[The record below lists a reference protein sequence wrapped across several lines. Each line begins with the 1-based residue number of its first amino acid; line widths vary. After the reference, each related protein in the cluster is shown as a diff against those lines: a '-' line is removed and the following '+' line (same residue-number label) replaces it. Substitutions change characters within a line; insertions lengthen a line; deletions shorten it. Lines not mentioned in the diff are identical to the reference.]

1 MTLTCTTRPFYRT
14 FAPAA
19 LALSFILVS
28 ACGNTANPE
37 RAEPGSSGN
46 GPSQAAASP
55 QAAAYPLTV
64 STDGKEI
71 TIPSK
76 PVRIAALSLDAA
88 EAALELVG
96 AERVSVITKSA
107 ADPALAFQSEKAAQ
121 VSNQVSS
128 ATSLDPERILSYNTD
143 LLLMTKG
150 HDKEKEAE
158 PVLRQAGIPL
168 IALDTWSTF
177 ENMWNSYLLL
187 GQAVGEENKAKEIV
201 QQMKD
206 SLESTGKAIAG
217 VQTKPSALV
226 LSPLGPG
233 TGPYLL
239 GSSNIS
245 FEIVE
250 KARARHAAKEMGVT
264 RSTKASM
271 EQIMKADPDYI
282 ILLQWKAGDSLDVEA
297 ITKAAGWSSL
307 KAVQTGNVKTM
318 TVKQMLY
325 PNRYNVDT
333 VAELAEWFH
342 PGQFGK

>member
-1 MTLTCTTRPFYRT
+1 MTSTCTTRPFYRT

-19 LALSFILVS
+19 LALSLILVS

-37 RAEPGSSGN
+37 RAESASSGS

-55 QAAAYPLTV
+55 QAASYPLTV
-64 STDGKEI
+64 SADGKTI

-88 EAALELVG
+88 EAALELAG

-107 ADPALAFQSEKAAQ
+107 ADPALAFQSDKAAK

-150 HDKEKEAE
+150 HDKEKDAE

-177 ENMWNSYLLL
+177 ENMWNSYLVL
-187 GQAVGEENKAKEIV
+187 GKAVGEENKAREIV
-201 QQMKD
+201 QQMKE

-250 KARARHAAKEMGVT
+250 KAGARHAAKDMGVT

-282 ILLQWKAGDSLDVEA
+282 ILLQWKAGDSSDVEA
-297 ITKAAGWSSL
+297 MTKAAGWSSL

-333 VAELAEWFH
+333 VRELAEWFH
-342 PGQFGK
+342 PGPFGK